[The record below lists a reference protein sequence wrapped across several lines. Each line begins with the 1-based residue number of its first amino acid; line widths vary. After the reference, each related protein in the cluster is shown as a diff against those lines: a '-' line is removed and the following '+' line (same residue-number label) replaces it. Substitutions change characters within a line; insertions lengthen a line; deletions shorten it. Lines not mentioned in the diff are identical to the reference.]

1 MCSSDLKN
9 KMSIYKRIAEIRN
22 LEDKDN
28 IVREL
33 KDILKN
39 IELPLINLIDISLIR
54 AMSSEVG
61 ISKVLINDK
70 VTSLIFQDDEKIK
83 SENILY
89 AISRK
94 NKELILS
101 NTNPPRV
108 DFNLKNLPIRDKMD
122 RVINFLLN
130 ASGIY

>member
-1 MCSSDLKN
+1 
-9 KMSIYKRIAEIRN
+9 MSIYKRIAEIRN